1 MHYAMKFFLI
11 LDALFFSLL
20 VEAQTSTGKPIV
32 WIRLKADSA
41 TTILSRQKPIVPPYQ
56 IPKGNIFCR
65 MEDAVT
71 RKTGVWLKVGVG
83 SK

>member
-1 MHYAMKFFLI
+1 MHYAMKLFLT
-11 LDALFFSLL
+11 LVALFFSLL
-20 VEAQTSTGKPIV
+20 VVAQSSTGKPIV
-32 WIRLKADSA
+32 WISPKVDSA
-41 TTILSRQKPIVPPYQ
+41 TTILLRQHPIVPPYQ